1 MEFLRRR
8 RQFITLLGGA
18 AAWPLAARA
27 QQSERMRRVGF
38 LHGLVESDPEAQ
50 ARIKAFR
57 HGLEALGWAEGR
69 NIQVD
74 YRFARGDAALAQAQA
89 EELVSLVPELLIGLS
104 TPVTAALKQA
114 TRTIPIIFA
123 LVTDPVGQGFI
134 ESLARPGGNVTGFTF
149 IDYAMVGKWL
159 EMLKEMAP
167 NVKRAAVLFNP
178 ETSPYYPIFLRELGA
193 APATLA
199 VELTAAPVR
208 DEAEIERA
216 VTDLAREPGGGLIGA
231 SDPFI
236 TARRAL
242 IMALAQRHRLPAV
255 YYFRRFAVEGGLMSY
270 GPEPNDIARRSAS
283 YVDRILKGAK
293 PADLPAQAPTK
304 FELVINLKT
313 AKALGLEVP
322 PTLLARADEVIE

>member
-1 MEFLRRR
+1 
-8 RQFITLLGGA
+8 
-18 AAWPLAARA
+18 
-27 QQSERMRRVGF
+27 
-38 LHGLVESDPEAQ
+38 VESDPEAQ

-57 HGLEALGWAEGR
+57 LGLEALGWTEGR

-89 EELVSLVPELLIGLS
+89 DELVSLGPELLVGLS

-134 ESLARPGGNVTGFTF
+134 VSLARPGGNVTGFTF

-159 EMLKEMAP
+159 EMLKEIAP
-167 NVKRAAVLFNP
+167 NVRRAAVLFNP

-193 APATLA
+193 VPAMLA

-208 DEAEIERA
+208 DEAEIEGV
-216 VTDLAREPGGGLIGA
+216 VTALAREPGGGLIGA

-242 IMALAQRHRLPAV
+242 IMTLAQRHRLPAV
-255 YYFRRFAVEGGLMSY
+255 YYFRRFAAEGGLMSY

-313 AKALGLEVP
+313 ARALGLDVP
-322 PTLLARADEVIE
+322 PMLLARADEVIE

>member
-1 MEFLRRR
+1 VKRREL
-8 RQFITLLGGA
+8 ITLIGGA
-18 AAWPLAARA
+18 AVGWPLAARA
-27 QQSERMRRVGF
+27 QQPDRMRRIGF
-38 LHGLVESDPEAQ
+38 LHGLVENDPEAQ

-57 HGLEALGWAEGR
+57 QGLEALGWTEGR

-74 YRFARGDAALAQAQA
+74 YRFARGDAALAQAHA
-89 EELVSLVPELLIGLS
+89 DELVSLTPELIVGLS

-123 LVTDPVGQGFI
+123 VQGFI
-134 ESLARPGGNVTGFTF
+134 ESPARPGGNVTGFTF

-178 ETSPYYPIFLRELGA
+178 DTAPYYPVYLRQLGPV
-193 APATLA
+193 PATLA

-208 DEAEIERA
+208 DEAEIEGA
-216 VTDLAREPGGGLIGA
+216 VTALARTPGGGLIAA

-242 IMALAQRHRLPAV
+242 IMTLAQRHRLPAV
-255 YYFRRFAVEGGLMSY
+255 YYFRQFATEGGLMSY

-283 YVDRILKGAK
+283 YVDRILKGEK
-293 PADLPAQAPTK
+293 PADLPVQAPTK
-304 FELVINLKT
+304 FELLVNVKT
-313 AKALGLEVP
+313 ATALDLTVP

>member
-1 MEFLRRR
+1 
-8 RQFITLLGGA
+8 
-18 AAWPLAARA
+18 
-27 QQSERMRRVGF
+27 MRRIGF

-57 HGLEALGWAEGR
+57 LGLEALGWTEGR

-89 EELVSLVPELLIGLS
+89 DELVSLGPELLVGLS

-134 ESLARPGGNVTGFTF
+134 VSLARPGGNVTGFTF

-159 EMLKEMAP
+159 EMLKEIAP
-167 NVKRAAVLFNP
+167 NVRRAAVLFNP

-193 APATLA
+193 VPAMLA

-208 DEAEIERA
+208 DEAEIEGV
-216 VTDLAREPGGGLIGA
+216 VTALAREPGGGLIGA

-242 IMALAQRHRLPAV
+242 IMTLAQRHRLPAV
-255 YYFRRFAVEGGLMSY
+255 YYFRRFAAEGGLMSY

-313 AKALGLEVP
+313 ARALGLDVP
-322 PTLLARADEVIE
+322 PMLLARADEVIE

>member
-1 MEFLRRR
+1 MRRR
-8 RQFITLLGGA
+8 EFIALLGGAA

-27 QQSERMRRVGF
+27 QQPERMRRIGF

-74 YRFARGDAALAQAQA
+74 YRFARCDAALAQAQA
-89 EELVSLVPELLIGLS
+89 EELVSLVSELLIGLS

-134 ESLARPGGNVTGFTF
+134 VSLARPGGNVTGFTF

-167 NVKRAAVLFNP
+167 NVRRAAVLFNP
-178 ETSPYYPIFLRELGA
+178 ETSPYYSVFLRELGA
-193 APATLA
+193 VPATLA

-208 DEAEIERA
+208 DETEIERA
-216 VTDLAREPGGGLIGA
+216 VTALAREPGGGLIAA

-242 IMALAQRHRLPAV
+242 IMTLAQRHRLPAV
-255 YYFRRFAVEGGLMSY
+255 YYFRRFAAEGGLMSY

-283 YVDRILKGAK
+283 FVDRILKGAK

-304 FELVINLKT
+304 FELIINLKT
-313 AKALGLEVP
+313 ARSLGLDVP